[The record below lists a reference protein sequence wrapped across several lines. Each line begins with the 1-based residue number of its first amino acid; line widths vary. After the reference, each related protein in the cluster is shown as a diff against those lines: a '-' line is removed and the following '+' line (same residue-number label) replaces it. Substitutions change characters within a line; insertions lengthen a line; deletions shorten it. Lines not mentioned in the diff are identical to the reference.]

1 MRIDGLVETPTTVD
15 YSVWSTLPRTSE
27 TVGFHCVLGWSVSDV
42 AWGGV
47 RPADLLAL
55 AKPLPAG
62 RFVRFSSESGE
73 YSDTLSMAQLT
84 DGYSLLAESLDGKP
98 LPPVHGGR
106 LRLVMPTQLGYKSVQ
121 FVRRTDVV
129 DHQEKGYWEESGY
142 AVDAPAKP

>member
-1 MRIDGLVETPTTVD
+1 MTEQRGLPPVHWDQGPANPEKLGPAAPRHTVT
-15 YSVWSTLPRTSE
+15 YTR
-27 TVGFHCVLGWSVSDV
+27 
-42 AWGGV
+42 
-47 RPADLLAL
+47 R
-55 AKPLPAG
+55 
-62 RFVRFSSESGE
+62 RFIVVRFSSESGE

-84 DGYSLLAESLDGKP
+84 DGYALLADSLDGKP